1 MWRAGA
7 LRFHRLLRL
16 CVKVSL
22 TGGKVSQAPPRH
34 LLSQPGPCAMPGLWS
49 QVVPVVEMRL

>member
-1 MWRAGA
+1 MEGRCSKVSQVVEA
-7 LRFHRLLRL
+7 

-34 LLSQPGPCAMPGLWS
+34 LLSQPGPCAMPGLWF